1 MSQDFFTRDRVTA
14 GKPDLTILIGLPRC
28 GKSTWANQQYRQMN
42 ATIVSADDVRRALGC
57 EFDPK
62 KEGQVWFVVE
72 TAVKALLMRGQNVIL
87 DCNSHTVKQRR
98 VWLRLRDLANI
109 NFLSF
114 PTPPEAEWKRRCQES
129 NFKWSVIERM
139 KAEYQ
144 PLTPGEQT

>member
-14 GKPDLTILIGLPRC
+14 GKPDLTILIGLPRS
-28 GKSTWANQQYRQMN
+28 GKSTWANGAYRNMH
-42 ATIVSADDVRRALGC
+42 ATIVAGDDIRRALGV

-62 KEGQVWFVVE
+62 KEGQVWFVME
-72 TAVKALLMRGQNVIL
+72 TIVKALLMRGQNVIL
-87 DCNSHTVKQRR
+87 DCTNHTVKHRR
-98 VWLRLRDLANI
+98 TWLRLRDLANV

-129 NFKWSVIERM
+129 NFRWSVIERM